1 MLSASAQPSIGAA
14 SASVGCQETISR
26 GLRGRCLV
34 GFDGARQGEARNPTE
49 GQAMAQ
55 RNSGDYAVVWPR
67 SAKAVEIKPLSRRLD
82 SIEGKTIAFLWDD
95 LFRGDEIWPILK
107 GELSNR
113 FTNVSFVDHDAFG
126 STHGDEEH
134 RVLAELPEKIKS
146 MKIDAVVSG
155 MGC

>member
-1 MLSASAQPSIGAA
+1 VAA
-14 SASVGCQETISR
+14 DHDARLI
-26 GLRGRCLV
+26 CLDV
-34 GFDGARQGEARNPTE
+34 KEED
-49 GQAMAQ
+49 AMTR

-67 SAKAVEIKPLSRRLD
+67 SAKAVEIKPLAKRLD

-107 GELSNR
+107 QELGKR
-113 FTNVSFVDHDAFG
+113 FTGVNFVDHDAFG

-134 RVLAELPEKIKS
+134 RVLSELPGKIKS
-146 MKIDAVVSG
+146 MSIDAIVSG